1 MEAFE
6 VPPTDKF
13 QVIDQYRPGELIY
26 DRDYLGGPR
35 SADFVLF
42 YITAGRPRDT
52 DTKRR
57 FYGRLAAL
65 LAENLRLRP
74 RGCDGGD
81 HHHPVGRVVVQ
92 RRARLDDRSADVTR
106 ADAAGGL
113 WDNSAIISFR

>member
-1 MEAFE
+1 M
-6 VPPTDKF
+6 PPTDKF

-57 FYGRLAAL
+57 FYGRCWRRTCGCAG
-65 LAENLRLRP
+65 
-74 RGCDGGD
+74 GCDGGD
-81 HHHPVGRVVVQ
+81 HHHPVGRVVIQ
-92 RRARLDDRSADVTR
+92 RRACLDDRSADVTR